1 METLGEDPFRIQN
14 YVKHLLLGLER
25 DKSQPFKKVVASCK
39 HYTAYN
45 LETWA
50 SVTRYAFNANV
61 SMQDVVEYYLPPFQ
75 QCARDS
81 RVQSIKCSY
90 NAVNEVPTCAST
102 YLLQKVPRDHWNW
115 TDQNQCVASGCKAVH
130 SIMGSHHYT
139 DNLAAP
145 AGLGFTAETDNVC
158 EANGQPT
165 DTAGVIEAA
174 LDNALE
180 RQYGA
185 LVRLGY
191 FDPSRA
197 NPYRAISWSDVNT
210 PGAQNLARQS
220 TVKAMPQWSS

>member
-45 LETWA
+45 LEIWA

-61 SMQDVVEYYLPPFQ
+61 PVQDVVEYYLPPFQ

-102 YLLQKVPRDHWNW
+102 YLLQKVLRDHWNW

-197 NPYRAISWSDVNT
+197 NPYRAISWSGLNT
-210 PGAQNLARQS
+210 QEHRI
-220 TVKAMPQWSS
+220 